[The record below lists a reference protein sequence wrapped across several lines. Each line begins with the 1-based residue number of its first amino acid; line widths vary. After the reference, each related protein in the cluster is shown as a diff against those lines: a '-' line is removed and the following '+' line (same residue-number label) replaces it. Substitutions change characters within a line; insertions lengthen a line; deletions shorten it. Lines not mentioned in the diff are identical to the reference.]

1 MDVTI
6 RGADVFDGLGR
17 DPRRASVAVRGGRFG
32 PVGRGSGGGT
42 VDGSGLT
49 ILPGLIDA
57 HTHVGMV
64 RLSPG
69 DFGRVAPAVI
79 AADIFLNCGL
89 AIDAGFTTLRELGG
103 VDGGV
108 VAAIES
114 GLVRGPR
121 ILPSGPMI
129 CQTGGHLDFSP
140 AWGAGPPNLR
150 FPGLVDVAQ
159 PADGPD
165 EIRRAARQAFVR
177 GATQL
182 KLAGAGGVVS
192 QTDRLEDSQ
201 FSLEELSAA
210 VQEARARATYVTVH
224 SHVDVGVT
232 RALEA
237 GVTCFE
243 HGSFLEARTL
253 AALKEQ
259 DASLVMTFAVNHL
272 LAEEAPRWG
281 IPQELVPRMD
291 AVRSAASDTARRA
304 VAAGVRLGS
313 GSDLLGPEQAARGIE
328 IALKAEAIGSHAA
341 IVSATRTNA
350 EILGIS
356 HEVGTIETGKLADL
370 VGIAGDPLQDP
381 NLFRN
386 PDAIRFVLRAG
397 SVMKDLDGRF
407 PAHD

>member
-1 MDVTI
+1 MDVTF
-6 RGADVFDGLGR
+6 RGANIFDGLSGDKR
-17 DPRRASVAVRGGRFG
+17 VASVAVHQGRFG
-32 PVGRGSGGGT
+32 RVGQASRGTT
-42 VDGSGLT
+42 VDASGLT
-49 ILPGLIDA
+49 LLPGLIDA

-79 AADIFLNCGL
+79 AADVFRNCGL
-89 AIDAGFTTLRELGG
+89 ALDAGFTTLRELGG

-108 VAAIES
+108 AAAIES

-121 ILPSGPMI
+121 ILPSGPML

-150 FPGLVDVAQ
+150 YPGLVDVAH
-159 PADGPD
+159 PVDGPD

-201 FSLEELSAA
+201 FSLEELAAA

-224 SHVDVGVT
+224 SHVDVGVA
-232 RALEA
+232 RALDA

-243 HGSFLEARTL
+243 HGSFLEAGTL
-253 AALKEQ
+253 AAIKEH

-272 LAEEAPRWG
+272 LAQEATRWG
-281 IPQELVPRMD
+281 IPHELVPRMA
-291 AVRSAASDTARRA
+291 AVRAGASDTAKRA

-313 GSDLLGPEQAARGIE
+313 GSDLLGPDQAARGIE
-328 IALKAEAIGSHAA
+328 IALKAEAIGASAA
-341 IVSATRTNA
+341 IISATRTNS

-356 HEVGTIETGKLADL
+356 HEVGTIETGKVADL

-381 NLFRN
+381 DLFRD
-386 PDAIRFVLRAG
+386 PAAIRFVLRAG
-397 SVMKDLDGRF
+397 AVVKDLDSRF
-407 PAHD
+407 PERD